1 MPEKQVG
8 PSWRDIREGLEW
20 CEEQWG
26 GAFVVEAISLE
37 GTGNG
42 RAHGMYWR
50 VIWRKRLGQ
59 HVVDFRAAGERWEDR
74 QHATVPSLL
83 HALTCRLIQRLEQE
97 MHPRAER
104 VSGRRP
110 AEAPDI

>member
-1 MPEKQVG
+1 MPETTYG
-8 PSWRDIREGLEW
+8 PTWKDVREGLEW

-26 GAFVVEAISLE
+26 GAFIIECYSLE
-37 GTGNG
+37 GTANG

-50 VIWRKRLGQ
+50 VIWRRRLGGQ
-59 HVVDFRAAGERWEDR
+59 VIDFRGAGERWEDR

-104 VSGRRP
+104 VSPVRP
-110 AEAPDI
+110 MEAPLS